1 MLRLSLK
8 LLSLYLL
15 FTAVFYVK
23 VKLANF
29 LFHLFSPCADT
40 FVCFAIF
47 VDFVKWKTYKLTVYD
62 GNGGIEGIAC
72 SICCS
77 TEFAVGIF
85 QIFIENT
92 YCVTECVAIRVRVA
106 ATEQGYRFVG

>member
-62 GNGGIEGIAC
+62 GNGRIEGIA
-72 SICCS
+72 
-77 TEFAVGIF
+77 A
-85 QIFIENT
+85 FIPGASPPEVKIPIHLT
-92 YCVTECVAIRVRVA
+92 VPIT
-106 ATEQGYRFVG
+106 QSFH